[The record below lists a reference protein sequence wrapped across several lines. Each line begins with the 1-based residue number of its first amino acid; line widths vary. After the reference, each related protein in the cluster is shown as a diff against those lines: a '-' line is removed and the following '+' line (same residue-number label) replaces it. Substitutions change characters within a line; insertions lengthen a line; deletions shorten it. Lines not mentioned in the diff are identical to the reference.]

1 LIALA
6 SLTSETAQ
14 AATVSDCMTCSQ
26 TASGEATMCPITVED
41 NLYAVLCCD
50 PSDADS
56 RCAAADCTKSY
67 TTLKHKWFN
76 SCPNIS
82 VAQCGGKTQTFVAD
96 SEKGVFGLKNMII
109 ETVNYK
115 QP

>member
-1 LIALA
+1 
-6 SLTSETAQ
+6 
-14 AATVSDCMTCSQ
+14 MTCSQ

-96 SEKGVFGLKNMII
+96 SEKGVFGLENMII

>member
-1 LIALA
+1 
-6 SLTSETAQ
+6 
-14 AATVSDCMTCSQ
+14 
-26 TASGEATMCPITVED
+26 MCPITVED

-50 PSDADS
+50 PSDVDQ
-56 RCAAADCTKSY
+56 RCEAKYFLDVRVGKADCTKSY

-115 QP
+115 